1 MTENY
6 EIRNMIEDEQVE
18 FAEMLRGL
26 TPEQWEMPSL
36 CKGWSIHDEVIHIAY
51 HEHVAPVAR
60 SRDLARAGFSEDRQ
74 MAPYRMRSKEELV
87 DWLAS
92 PATVGG
98 RFDALT
104 QLSEI
109 VIHQQDVRRVVGIER
124 KVPAERLAVVLD
136 FGVSVGGLTWT
147 MAFSRKRAKGLR
159 LVAPDVGWWSGS
171 GPEVR
176 GPGEAILMALNGRG
190 EALSDLA
197 GEGVPVLVGRIKA

>member
-1 MTENY
+1 MAERY
-6 EIRNMIEDEQVE
+6 ELNNMIEDEQVE
-18 FAEMLRGL
+18 FAEFLRGL
-26 TPEQWEMPSL
+26 TPEQWDMPSL

-51 HEHVAPVAR
+51 HEHVAPV
-60 SRDLARAGFSEDRQ
+60 SRFTDLARNRFSEDRQ
-74 MAPYRMRSKEELV
+74 MEPYRARSKAELV

-109 VIHQQDVRRVVGIER
+109 VIHQQDVRRVVGVDR
-124 KVPAERLAVVLD
+124 KIPAERLAVVLD
-136 FGVSVGGLTWT
+136 FGVSPFGLTWT

-159 LVAPDVGWWSGS
+159 LVAPDIGWWSGT

-176 GPGEAILMALNGRG
+176 GPGEAILMALNGRAP
-190 EALSDLA
+190 ALADLT
-197 GEGVPVLVGRIKA
+197 GDGVPTLAARMP